1 MALQAARQHSFTII
15 GVPAPQGSKTPWGS
29 EANPNTKPW
38 RATVAAEAA
47 FHRDQITG
55 DSLAAGPL
63 KVTARFY
70 FPRPKSHYRTGK
82 RANELKD
89 NAPTFCATKPDLD
102 KLQRAIGDAL
112 TGVLIRDD
120 NQIVH
125 WVALKL
131 YGAPARCELTIEPT
145 YALIVAPGRGRHDET
160 KETT

>member
-1 MALQAARQHSFTII
+1 MITII
-15 GVPAPQGSKTPWGS
+15 GIPAPQGSKNPWGG
-29 EANPNTKPW
+29 EANPNTRPW

-47 FHRDQITG
+47 LHRDQITG

-82 RANELKD
+82 NAHVLKD
-89 NAPTFCATKPDLD
+89 TAPDYCATKPDLD

-120 NQIVH
+120 SQIVQ
-125 WVALKL
+125 WDATKL
-131 YGAPARCELTIEPT
+131 YGEPARCELLIEAT
-145 YALIVAPGRGRHDET
+145 RQRVVIEEAA
-160 KETT
+160 